1 MYLLF
6 HPLVSKRFTYPEPQ
20 MLLSRMNLL
29 KCTKML
35 SNSICVFIS
44 HALHFSQRD
53 AVCTS
58 TRINF
63 LPTSTLFIGGRG
75 GWCPISGQLSMGLF
89 SSSVKRS
96 GLFAIK
102 RLRRLIRKAAL
113 VSLAPFGNL
122 KEHCWVA
129 LPFSLQMTPHVPL
142 QASQAQLL
150 TVQFHQGSHNVI
162 YFLKYDV
169 CMC

>member
-63 LPTSTLFIGGRG
+63 SPTSTLFIGGRG

-89 SSSVKRS
+89 SSSVKQS

-102 RLRRLIRKAAL
+102 RLRRLIRKSSFSISCSFWQPEGALLGCPAFLPPDDSTCASASKSGPTSNRL
-113 VSLAPFGNL
+113 VSLG
-122 KEHCWVA
+122 
-129 LPFSLQMTPHVPL
+129 FS
-142 QASQAQLL
+142 
-150 TVQFHQGSHNVI
+150 
-162 YFLKYDV
+162 
-169 CMC
+169 